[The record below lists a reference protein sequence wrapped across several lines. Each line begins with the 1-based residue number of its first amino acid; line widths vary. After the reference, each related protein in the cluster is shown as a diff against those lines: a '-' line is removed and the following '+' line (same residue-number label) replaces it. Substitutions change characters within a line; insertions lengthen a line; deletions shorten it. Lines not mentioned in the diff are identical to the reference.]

1 MMKILKA
8 SESDLRDILALQY
21 AAFHS
26 EAVILN
32 NFDLEPLKQTLAELQ
47 AEFAKKI
54 FLKAVD
60 DTGTIVG
67 SVRYF
72 LEGDTVHIGK
82 LIVDPA
88 VQGRGIGTSLLLEV
102 EKFCPNKRY
111 ELFTRSNNLKNIS
124 FYERA
129 GYKIFAERYATEY
142 LTFACFEKC

>member
-32 NFDLEPLKQTLAELQ
+32 NFDIEPLKQTLGELQ

-88 VQGRGIGTSLLLEV
+88 VQGRGIGTSLLHEV
-102 EKFCPNKRY
+102 EKLCPNKRY

-124 FYERA
+124 FYEHA

>member
-32 NFDLEPLKQTLAELQ
+32 NFDIEPLKQTLDELQ

-88 VQGRGIGTSLLLEV
+88 VQGRGIGTSLLHEV
-102 EKFCPNKRY
+102 EKLCPNKRY
-111 ELFTRSNNLKNIS
+111 EFFTRSNNYRNIS
-124 FYERA
+124 LYERA